1 MQALKRYNRIG
12 LDPSH
17 VWRTK
22 GELLVFGVCNMHS
35 NVFVRAC
42 EAHQHILT
50 GGWNGTIW
58 SWWAWHVFKP
68 WFNHHNISQQA
79 LKHYTCGTTT
89 FRHATTQGVAHD
101 PKQSRDYAEIPSV
114 SSQKRTNPW
123 GKWWESGCQCFGLG
137 ISFHSLLRDR

>member
-1 MQALKRYNRIG
+1 MFVYAYY
-12 LDPSH
+12 
-17 VWRTK
+17 
-22 GELLVFGVCNMHS
+22 
-35 NVFVRAC
+35 VFVRAC

-89 FRHATTQGVAHD
+89 FRHATTQGVAYD

-114 SSQKRTNPW
+114 SSKKEQIL
-123 GKWWESGCQCFGLG
+123 GESGGKVVASALG
-137 ISFHSLLRDR
+137 WE